1 MPYLIQ
7 SKQSKN
13 YRVFLFSNRVRIGR
27 GEGNDILLKENDD
40 LRVSR
45 RHARID
51 ETDGAFVLTDTSTN
65 GTLVEGRRVDRF
77 EMQHGTSFEIADYRF
92 TFVDNRAV
100 ERIERA
106 GREDPAGEGPDPGE
120 DETLDAGGEELDSV
134 GALKASLYL
143 DGIVVESDIMV
154 ALYQDILA
162 VAGINVPVLIRGEPG
177 TGKEKVAWTLHR
189 CSRAPGKFVPL
200 NCSAIPETL
209 FESELFGSVK
219 GAFSNAPDK
228 AGKLELAHRGTI
240 LLDEIGDMNLPI
252 QPKLLRFLEDKL
264 VSRLGDNRT
273 RPVDVRVV
281 AASNQDLGAMTRAG
295 TFREDLYHRLACIQL
310 DIPPLRK
317 RKEEIPALTGFFLK
331 QFASKHHWEAP
342 AVSGAAM
349 KLLMEWDWPG
359 NVRELMN
366 VLLSGSIQARG
377 KRLRPEH
384 LSAIEREAGAGRTAS
399 DSAFPAMTDLE
410 KGHILDALE
419 KTGGNKR
426 KASMKLG
433 ISRDTLYRKMKKYNI
448 PI

>member
-27 GEGNDILLKENDD
+27 GESNDIVLKEPDD
-40 LRVSR
+40 LLVSR

-51 ETDGAFVLTDTSTN
+51 EKDGAFVLTDTSTN
-65 GTLVEGRRVDRF
+65 GTLIDGRRIDRL
-77 EMQHGTSFEIADYRF
+77 EIQHGTSFEIAGYRF

-100 ERIERA
+100 ERIEQADGEETGSERA
-106 GREDPAGEGPDPGE
+106 DPGE
-120 DETLDAGGEELDSV
+120 DETLDAGGEALDSV
-134 GALKASLYL
+134 GALKTSLYF
-143 DGIVVESDIMV
+143 DGIVVESEIMI
-154 ALYQDILA
+154 ALYQDVLA

-189 CSRAPGKFVPL
+189 CSRAPGTFVPL

-219 GAFSNAPDK
+219 GAFSNAQDK
-228 AGKLELAHRGTI
+228 AGKLELADRGTI
-240 LLDEIGDMNLPI
+240 LLDEIGDMNLSI

-273 RPVDVRVV
+273 RQVDVRVV
-281 AASNQDLGAMTRAG
+281 AASNQDLKAMTRAG

-317 RKEEIPALTGFFLK
+317 RKEEIPALTDFFLK
-331 QFASKHHWEAP
+331 RFAAQHHWEVP
-342 AVSGAAM
+342 AVSDAAM
-349 KLLMEWDWPG
+349 NLLMEWDWPG
-359 NVRELMN
+359 NIRELTN
-366 VLLSGSIQARG
+366 ALLSGSIQARG
-377 KRLRPEH
+377 KLLRPEH
-384 LSAIEREAGAGRTAS
+384 LSAIEGEAGRSEPEG
-399 DSAFPAMTDLE
+399 AFPAMADME
-410 KGHILDALE
+410 REHILESLE

-426 KASMKLG
+426 EAARKLG
-433 ISRDTLYRKMKKYNI
+433 ISRDTLYRKMKKYDI

>member
-27 GEGNDILLKENDD
+27 GESNDIVLKDPDD
-40 LRVSR
+40 LLVSR

-51 ETDGAFVLTDTSTN
+51 EQDGTFVLTDTSTN
-65 GTLVEGRRVDRF
+65 GTLVEGRRIDRL

-100 ERIERA
+100 ERIEQEE
-106 GREDPAGEGPDPGE
+106 REDTAGEGADQGE
-120 DETLDAGGEELDSV
+120 DETLDAGGEALDSV

-143 DGIVVESDIMV
+143 DGIVVESESMV
-154 ALYQDILA
+154 ALYQDVLA

-228 AGKLELAHRGTI
+228 AGKLELADRGTI

-273 RPVDVRVV
+273 RQVDVRVV
-281 AASNQDLGAMTRAG
+281 AASNQDLTAMTRAG
-295 TFREDLYHRLACIQL
+295 TFREDLYHRLACIRL

-317 RKEEIPALTGFFLK
+317 RKEEIPALTEFFLK
-331 QFASKHHWEAP
+331 RFASQHHWEVP
-342 AVSGAAM
+342 AVSDAAM
-349 KLLMEWDWPG
+349 NLLMEWDWPG
-359 NVRELMN
+359 NIRELMN
-366 VLLSGSIQARG
+366 VLLNGSIQARG

-384 LSAIEREAGAGRTAS
+384 LSAIKRETEAGRTGS
-399 DSAFPAMTDLE
+399 EGAFPAMTEVE
-410 KGHILDALE
+410 KEHILDALE

-426 KASMKLG
+426 EASRVLG
-433 ISRDTLYRKMKKYNI
+433 ISRDTLYRKMRKYGI